1 MVAWRV
7 GVLGCPRGDSFV
19 HFRKNTIVPCPTRG
33 LHRQAEGVH
42 PFIRVMM
49 TYKAIRGCE
58 EEYTLGIDEFSSLIT
73 ELRELLTGPLKAR
86 AETKLK
92 EVDDKLMVLKGV
104 RKSYN
109 FELKLIKD
117 RDERKAYDEVAQAL
131 DKRRDDLISEVEA
144 LRKKVEQNQSGGDAD
159 KTFLDNGKIN
169 NETAGRS
176 NDQLLSGAAT
186 IQELT
191 KQSVARSRA
200 LMDNS
205 KELGVETNQQL
216 VEQRQRLASIHKE
229 AEGIN
234 AKLERSRQ
242 LIDEFAR
249 RIAGD
254 RMIQIFCAINI
265 IILLIFIFYV
275 LATGKRIETLFE
287 TDTVAPTLS
296 PTHGPTPVPTARRFL
311 R

>member
-1 MVAWRV
+1 MA
-7 GVLGCPRGDSFV
+7 
-19 HFRKNTIVPCPTRG
+19 
-33 LHRQAEGVH
+33 
-42 PFIRVMM
+42 
-49 TYKAIRGCE
+49 YKAVRGCE
-58 EEYTLGIDEFSSLIT
+58 EEYTLGIDEFGSLVS
-73 ELRELLTGPLKAR
+73 ELKELLTGPLKAR
-86 AETKLK
+86 AEMKLK
-92 EVDDKLMVLKGV
+92 EVDDKIVVLKSA

-117 RDERKAYDEVAQAL
+117 RDERKSYDEVAQAL
-131 DKRRDDLISEVEA
+131 DQRRDDLIGEVET
-144 LRKKVEQNQSGGDAD
+144 LRRKVAQNQSRGDAD

-205 KELGVETNQQL
+205 KEIGGETNQQL

-254 RMIQIFCAINI
+254 RMIQIFCTINI

-275 LATGKRIETLFE
+275 LATGKRVETLFE
-287 TDTVAPTLS
+287 ADTMAPTQA
-296 PTHGPTPVPTARRFL
+296 PTPNPTAARRFL